1 MIITLVKADFSNN
14 YVDKLNHWSVSYNIS
29 GYLNSNT
36 TPFIEK
42 DASYSSTLTLIYG
55 NAYKSATILMNEE
68 DITSTALTWNEDYSE
83 GEIYIKKV
91 TGPIVIEV
99 EIEVEIVN
107 LFSTASDRYDTALRY
122 SPGGLNI
129 VGSSGTKYALF
140 FYELEPNTTYTL
152 KTSTNTTPTGNLFA
166 TKPVSG
172 ATTDYESFL
181 AYGNEWTFTTDSTYV
196 WFAVNVGTAESS
208 DGTSGQENGLAAA
221 WTGASL
227 YKV

>member
-1 MIITLVKADFSNN
+1 MIITLVKADFSTN
-14 YVDKLNHWSVSYNIS
+14 YIDKLNHWNISYNVV

-36 TPFIEK
+36 VPYIEK
-42 DASYSSTLTLIYG
+42 DAAYESTLTLIYG
-55 NAYKSATILMNEE
+55 NTYKSSTILMGGE
-68 DITSTALTWNEDYSE
+68 DITTTALTWNEDYSE
-83 GEIYIKKV
+83 GTIFINKV
-91 TGPIVIEV
+91 TGPLIIEV
-99 EIEVEIVN
+99 EIEVEVEN

-129 VGSSGTKYALF
+129 VNSSSTKYALF

-152 KTSTNTTPTGNLFA
+152 KTSANTTPTGNLFA

-172 ATTDYESFL
+172 AKTDYESFL
-181 AYGNEWTFTTDSTYV
+181 AHGNEWTFTTDDTYV
-196 WFAVNVGTAESS
+196 WFAVNISTLETS